1 MNAPHPS
8 MVGSGYTPRSGH
20 PSAHAAPLRTSD
32 IRGVSASAL
41 REAFGGASVSAIVD
55 AFGLDA
61 SNPTH
66 RRRVQRWLV
75 DGAPPDAIAMLPA
88 DVRERYYAARWPGMR
103 MAA

>member
-55 AFGLDA
+55 AFGLDSA
-61 SNPTH
+61 NPTH

-75 DGAPPDAIAMLPA
+75 DGAPQDAIAMLPA
-88 DVRERYYAARWPGMR
+88 ETRDRYLATLYPAQEAA
-103 MAA
+103 

>member
-1 MNAPHPS
+1 MTHAIKLG
-8 MVGSGYTPRSGH
+8 VAGSVRSGH

-41 REAFGGASVSAIVD
+41 REAFGGASVSDIVD
-55 AFGLDA
+55 AFGLDSA
-61 SNPTH
+61 NPTH

-88 DVRERYYAARWPGMR
+88 AIRDRYYAALYGVQE
-103 MAA
+103 AA